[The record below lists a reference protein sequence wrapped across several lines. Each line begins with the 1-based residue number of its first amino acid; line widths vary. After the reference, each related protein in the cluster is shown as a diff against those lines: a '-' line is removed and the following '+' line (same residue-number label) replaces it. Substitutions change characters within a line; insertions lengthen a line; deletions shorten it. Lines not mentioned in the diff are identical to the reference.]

1 MRTSDEAELR
11 SCVLVF
17 PHDGIVVLDSVEL
30 GVVNDIDL
38 CALGDKALALLNRF
52 GSQLVDV
59 IETDSAVG
67 SGSRAEILEVC
78 LCIAVK
84 LGADPL
90 IKTLDIGDIFHDLHA
105 DSGAENLSLG
115 LLGGFD
121 FDYPCS
127 LSALVGDKSEIGD
140 TADDGTEELDYTG
153 VSVAACAENRVC
165 IDNSRGLSP

>member
-59 IETDSAVG
+59 IETDSAV
-67 SGSRAEILEVC
+67 
-78 LCIAVK
+78 
-84 LGADPL
+84 
-90 IKTLDIGDIFHDLHA
+90 
-105 DSGAENLSLG
+105 
-115 LLGGFD
+115 
-121 FDYPCS
+121 
-127 LSALVGDKSEIGD
+127 
-140 TADDGTEELDYTG
+140 
-153 VSVAACAENRVC
+153 
-165 IDNSRGLSP
+165 